1 MSIIEKFDKLASM
14 SEIKHEDKIKV
25 YDILLSFSEY
35 IALVVRKNIKSPI
48 YLLEDRKME
57 DKINEKYEKCI
68 EGIAFINSLSV
79 GILGERIYDKEFM
92 RNEVERF
99 IHEVIDEIYRNR
111 VISRR

>member
-48 YLLEDRKME
+48 YSLEDRKME
-57 DKINEKYEKCI
+57 QEIERKYEKCI
-68 EGIAFINSLSV
+68 EGIAFINGLSV
-79 GILGERIYDKEFM
+79 EILGERIYDKEFI

-111 VISRR
+111 MISRR